1 MGKLKLWGRTVSHTY
16 VIGQMMCILGFR
28 RKLSGSVGLG
38 LERKGV
44 NQSQDKWFASHSSM
58 VSRCEIIRV
67 CVSQWQGK
75 KWTDLTSVSEL
86 TGADGY

>member
-1 MGKLKLWGRTVSHTY
+1 MF
-16 VIGQMMCILGFR
+16 GQMTCILGFR
-28 RKLSGSVGLG
+28 KKPSGSVGLG

-44 NQSQDKWFASHSSM
+44 NQSPDVWFASHNSA
-58 VSRCEIIRV
+58 VSKCEMIRV
-67 CVSQWQGK
+67 YISQRQGK